1 MTLQPK
7 FVAAAMTL
15 AAVLV
20 IVAAAV
26 IVAGAVENALLI
38 SPTPET
44 ESTFFQAFTPDNVV
58 KRFSCAFW
66 WGSGGSSASAGM
78 RYITLQKDFDQYFAI
93 PAGDWVPVMQALQE
107 DISFRLLGSGAQI
120 LDQAGDLTGGFQ
132 VRYKIRRAVGAILV
146 APLKT
151 IDADTLRPQG
161 VCKNGIAVQLKVS
174 MQEKWYKN
182 EPNTAAELPL
192 HPN

>member
-20 IVAAAV
+20 IVAAAM

-44 ESTFFQAFTPDNVV
+44 ESTFFRTFAPDHVV
-58 KRFSCAFW
+58 KEFACE
-66 WGSGGSSASAGM
+66 SAWSVAGTSAGAGM
-78 RYITLQKDFDQYFAI
+78 RYVTHEKNFDQYFAI
-93 PAGDWVPVMQALQE
+93 PSGDWAPVMQSLQE
-107 DISFRLLGSGAQI
+107 DISLRLLGSGAQI
-120 LDQAGDLTGGFQ
+120 LDQGGDVTGGFR
-132 VRYKIRRAVGAILV
+132 VHYKMGKYVGAIRV
-146 APLKT
+146 EPLKT
-151 IDADTLRPQG
+151 IDPDTLRPQG
-161 VCKNGIAVQLKVS
+161 VCKGGIAVHLKVS

-182 EPNTAAELPL
+182 EPNTAAELTL
-192 HPN
+192 HPS